1 MQVETNDTTARNLQL
16 EVSATVEVVLTINP
30 AAIVFPAFIGSV
42 GSTEPLYARITGS
55 ESASV
60 KILSTESANKLI
72 NIEIN
77 QNGFDGD
84 PTRQIRFSVQPG
96 MQVGR
101 FRERVV
107 FKTDNTS
114 VPSLNVYVMG
124 EVTGT
129 IKVTPKHLPLGT
141 ITPGSTVRK
150 TIQLQSAAEAFTFNV
165 VEVSSTVE
173 GMATELITVTPGKEY
188 QVVVSLPEGSKQ
200 SIVRGQIVIKTDD
213 PDQGIIT
220 VRVFGRA
227 ARQPVQVQP
236 VMPVEPAA
244 DRRFNRSV
252 NKTAYV
258 RSCAPA

>member
-1 MQVETNDTTARNLQL
+1 MQVETNDTTARNVQL
-16 EVSATVEVVLTINP
+16 EVSATVEILLTITP
-30 AAIVFPAFIGSV
+30 AAIVFPAFIGSG
-42 GSTEPLYARITGS
+42 GSTEPLYARLSGS
-55 ESASV
+55 KSASV
-60 KILSTESANKLI
+60 KIISTESANKLI

-77 QNGFDGD
+77 QKGFDAD
-84 PTRQIRFSVQPG
+84 PTRQIRFSVRPG
-96 MQVGR
+96 MAVGR
-101 FRERVV
+101 FREQVV

-114 VPSLNVYVMG
+114 VPALNVNVMG

-129 IKVTPKHLPLGT
+129 ITVNPLQLPLGT
-141 ITPGSTVRK
+141 LTPGSTVRK

-173 GMATELITVTPGKEY
+173 GMTTELITVTPGKEY

-200 SIVRGQIVIKTDD
+200 SIIRGQIVIKTDD

-227 ARQPVQVQP
+227 VRQPVQVQP

-244 DRRFNRSV
+244 AGAGNV
-252 NKTAYV
+252 Q
-258 RSCAPA
+258 

>member
-1 MQVETNDTTARNLQL
+1 MQVETNDTTAQNVQL

-30 AAIVFPAFIGSV
+30 AAIVFPAFIGSR
-42 GSTEPLYARITGS
+42 GSKKSLYARLIGS

-60 KILSTESANKLI
+60 KIISTESANKLI

-84 PTRQIRFSVQPG
+84 PKRQIRFSVRPG
-96 MQVGR
+96 MAVGR
-101 FRERVV
+101 FREHVV

-114 VPSLNVYVMG
+114 VPALNVYVMG

-129 IKVTPKHLPLGT
+129 ITVTPRHLPLGT

-150 TIQLQSAAEAFTFNV
+150 TIQLQSAAEAFKFNV

-200 SIVRGQIVIKTDD
+200 SIINGQIVIKTDD
-213 PDQGIIT
+213 PDQRIIT

-236 VMPVEPAA
+236 AMPVEPAA
-244 DRRFNRSV
+244 AGAGTV
-252 NKTAYV
+252 Q
-258 RSCAPA
+258 

>member
-1 MQVETNDTTARNLQL
+1 MSARNLLL

-30 AAIVFPAFIGSV
+30 AAIVFPAFIGSL
-42 GSTEPLYARITGS
+42 GSTEPLYARLTGS
-55 ESASV
+55 GSASV
-60 KILSTESANKLI
+60 KIISTEAANKLI

-77 QNGFDGD
+77 KRGFDGD
-84 PTRQIRFSVQPG
+84 PTRQIRFNVQPG
-96 MQVGR
+96 MPVGR

-107 FKTDNTS
+107 LNTDNTS

-124 EVTGT
+124 EVAGT
-129 IKVTPKHLPLGT
+129 INVSPKHLALGT

-188 QVVVSLPEGSKQ
+188 QVVASLPEGSKQ
-200 SIVRGQIVIKTDD
+200 SIIRGQIVIKTDD

-244 DRRFNRSV
+244 TGGS
-252 NKTAYV
+252 TAQQ
-258 RSCAPA
+258 